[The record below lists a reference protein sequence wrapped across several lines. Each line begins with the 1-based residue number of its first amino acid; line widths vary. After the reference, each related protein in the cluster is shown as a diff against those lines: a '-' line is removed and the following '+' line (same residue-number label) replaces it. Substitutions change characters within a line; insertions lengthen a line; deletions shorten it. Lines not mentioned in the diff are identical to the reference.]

1 MSKAKHAYLII
12 AHHEFGILQKLIGLL
27 DDTRNDI
34 YVHIDK
40 KIKNLPSI
48 QCVESKLYVLEDRI
62 DVRWGHVSQIE
73 SEYALFEAAYNAK
86 QLYDRYHLI
95 SGVHLPLK
103 NQNDIHEFFD
113 KNKDR
118 ELLSFLYTNNYEL
131 NFKLNRSHYF
141 LKNYRDK
148 NALMRR
154 IAQLLWYLSLKIQSV
169 LGIKKNNLKVDVKA
183 NNWVSLTYLAV
194 RRIISEKDNVLKL
207 FRRSFCGDEFFVP
220 YVLETAADKFEI
232 KNEQRLLFNEFVGS
246 TPRTIKDADYD
257 FLINSEYLFARKFSS
272 SDMVVVNKIVGHL
285 KSSL

>member
-1 MSKAKHAYLII
+1 MSKEKHAYLII

-27 DDTRNDI
+27 DDARNDI

-40 KIKNLPSI
+40 KVKNLPSL
-48 QCVESKLYVLEDRI
+48 QCAESKLYILEDRI

-103 NQNDIHEFFD
+103 NQNDIHDFFN
-113 KNKDR
+113 KNKDK
-118 ELLSFLYTNNYEL
+118 ELLSFLYTNNYEM

-141 LKNYRDK
+141 LKNYRAD

-154 IAQLLWYLSLKIQSV
+154 IAQLLWHLSLKAQSV
-169 LGIKKNNLKVDVKA
+169 LGIKKNNLKIDVKA
-183 NNWVSLTYLAV
+183 NNWVSLTHLAIV
-194 RRIISEKDNVLKL
+194 RIINEKDNVLKL
-207 FRRSFCGDEFFVP
+207 FRRTFCGDEFFVP
-220 YVLETAADKFEI
+220 YVLEADLDKFEI
-232 KNEQRLLFNEFVGS
+232 RNEQRLLFNEFVGS
-246 TPRTIKDADYD
+246 TPRVLTDADYN